1 MTRCGRRCGGYWSA
15 GERGRDGRRLAW
27 RDSPTLFLFVKVF
40 VAMIGHGIVVPLLPL
55 YARKGTT
62 GALLVGLPGSLYA
75 AIEFVGGL
83 SLSGT
88 CPPTAT
94 DGAQFS

>member
-15 GERGRDGRRLAW
+15 GKRGRDGRRLAW

-55 YARKGTT
+55 YARKYTT
-62 GALLVGLPGSLYA
+62 GALLVGLPGFLYA
-75 AIEFVGGL
+75 AIEL
-83 SLSGT
+83 SAACLSRT
-88 CPPTAT
+88 CPPIAT
-94 DGAQFS
+94 DSARAS

>member
-1 MTRCGRRCGGYWSA
+1 M
-15 GERGRDGRRLAW
+15 
-27 RDSPTLFLFVKVF
+27 FLFVKVF

-55 YARKGTT
+55 YARKYTT

-83 SLSGT
+83 SLGDLSSDRYGQRPVLLR
-88 CPPTAT
+88 CLL
-94 DGAQFS
+94 GASPI